1 MSKCRECGKAVSTL
15 AKTCPSCG
23 VPKPAKVLKKKIST
37 KKTITK
43 SKKKNPNV
51 SSTKKTSTEENV
63 YNPNT
68 GSYDKGSKKIKK
80 DSSYD
85 FKKGYNPKTGSF
97 ERESKK
103 DKEQELTWVHVHCA
117 NYGCDDHG
125 QMDQIPST
133 ALGVRICGNCKQY
146 LKEGKPAITPRK
158 RSEKKNKP
166 DDNVKTEW
174 KTPEQINYEIDPG
187 SSGYSEYI
195 KQNPDYKKQKN
206 KVQNTPGEGN
216 VFDKFADGH
225 LDLATAFWGFGV
237 FGSIIVGVV
246 CGVLSEVVGTFF
258 NWVYIVVTLMIIQW
272 LWSCAENHKKIMTQ
286 KKQPSVWGGLTQA
299 YCVLSGLGLAAFVFE
314 LF

>member
-23 VPKPAKVLKKKIST
+23 VPKPAKVLKQKIST
-37 KKTITK
+37 KKNITK
-43 SKKKNPNV
+43 SKKEKPNV
-51 SSTKKTSTEENV
+51 SSIKKTSKGEYV

-68 GSYDKGSKKIKK
+68 GSYDKQSKKIKK

-85 FKKGYNPKTGSF
+85 SKTGYNPKTGSF

-103 DKEQELTWVHVHCA
+103 DKVDDLYLKQQEL
-117 NYGCDDHG
+117 
-125 QMDQIPST
+125 
-133 ALGVRICGNCKQY
+133 
-146 LKEGKPAITPRK
+146 
-158 RSEKKNKP
+158 EKKEIELLEIENKRRIS
-166 DDNVKTEW
+166 NQEEEERR
-174 KTPEQINYEIDPG
+174 EQRQRTARQEAINYQTKVSNQKRDTIV
-187 SSGYSEYI
+187 SSPVETKS
-195 KQNPDYKKQKN
+195 
-206 KVQNTPGEGN
+206 GEGN

-258 NWVYIVVTLMIIQW
+258 NWVYLVVTLMIIQW

>member
-23 VPKPAKVLKKKIST
+23 VPKPAKVLKQKIST

-43 SKKKNPNV
+43 SKKEKPNV
-51 SSTKKTSTEENV
+51 SSTKKTSTEEYV

-85 FKKGYNPKTGSF
+85 FKTGYNPKTGSF
-97 ERESKK
+97 ERESNKNKITKPSNEINEEEQRRRKEELKQNNQYWK
-103 DKEQELTWVHVHCA
+103 DQEIIRKQTELLALENKQRRQREEEQERRE
-117 NYGCDDHG
+117 
-125 QMDQIPST
+125 QRQRT
-133 ALGVRICGNCKQY
+133 ARQ
-146 LKEGKPAITPRK
+146 EA
-158 RSEKKNKP
+158 
-166 DDNVKTEW
+166 
-174 KTPEQINYEIDPG
+174 INYQEEAAKKKPSPG
-187 SSGYSEYI
+187 SSGHA
-195 KQNPDYKKQKN
+195 DYTNNQN
-206 KVQNTPGEGN
+206 KVETKSGEGN

-246 CGVLSEVVGTFF
+246 CGVLSEVVGIFF
-258 NWVYIVVTLMIIQW
+258 NWVYFVVTLMIIQW